1 MRGNKALRPQYKT
14 IWHVGGWNRNYGD
27 LALQASMAERFHA
40 QATEPLNIVP
50 LDNQKTWFHPDLIS
64 KMNDEAD
71 LLLLGGGG

>member
-1 MRGNKALRPQYKT
+1 
-14 IWHVGGWNRNYGD
+14 
-27 LALQASMAERFHA
+27 MAERFHA